1 MPRRRQHGRHVGL
14 SGWGN
19 PRARIRIRRL
29 PRSVF
34 DRRARLRRRWRRGEL
49 GLIARGP
56 IRCVRRGKRD
66 HERQRGEQ
74 LFQGGFHKRTRS
86 ENQIASEPLI
96 ILGANMVSSRKS
108 GRAGGRQP
116 VHRASA
122 PGERPPERA
131 GPGMARKAQAPSVNR
146 KFHGFAPDSF
156 LHPAARLLRAAET
169 ARCPAWTR
177 SLTHLTRM
185 IGQLAQ
191 PMIHKLRSP
200 IRVVCPTLVVY
211 PGRSVRFPS
220 LQLPRNGQIAAE
232 APIRR
237 SFFKPPTSDQS

>member
-1 MPRRRQHGRHVGL
+1 MPWCEATQRVHALWCVVCSMAAGVRKGIGKDL
-14 SGWGN
+14 GN
-19 PRARIRIRRL
+19 PGRCPA
-29 PRSVF
+29 F
-34 DRRARLRRRWRRGEL
+34 ARRWQSRFWRVA
-49 GLIARGP
+49 GLRLVAPAWPLAAG
-56 IRCVRRGKRD
+56 
-66 HERQRGEQ
+66 
-74 LFQGGFHKRTRS
+74 
-86 ENQIASEPLI
+86 ASK
-96 ILGANMVSSRKS
+96 SSL
-108 GRAGGRQP
+108 
-116 VHRASA
+116 
-122 PGERPPERA
+122 
-131 GPGMARKAQAPSVNR
+131 ARKAQAPSVNR